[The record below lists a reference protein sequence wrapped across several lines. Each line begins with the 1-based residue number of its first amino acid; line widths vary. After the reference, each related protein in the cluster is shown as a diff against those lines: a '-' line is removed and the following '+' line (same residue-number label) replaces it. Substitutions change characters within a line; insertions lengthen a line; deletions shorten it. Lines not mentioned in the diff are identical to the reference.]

1 MKKMAVILILFSL
14 LSSIVSGAD
23 LLKEGDNLTEYL
35 QKNPVK
41 YQMELRPI
49 SSWPEGKT
57 MAYAYDTK
65 GDGTSPI
72 IIVVDGTYPIG
83 VLQGSSPNAY
93 YLFDSDGDGNL
104 DLKTEISILPYWV
117 VAKTSTKKTKK
128 DNISNILDVA
138 YQGYQ
143 SDEGPMFSTIMTI
156 QAMEEFKSDKKLENR
171 DLIYFLYFYTNYNQ
185 KLPTQSLNAINLL
198 GDEYK
203 SRFKK
208 THPLILLYKLETYI
222 NMDQGD
228 NAREILKELRS
239 LDPTFVPGM
248 VYEYQLETDRE
259 KAKELLTALKK
270 NHGNHWIVKKL

>member
-1 MKKMAVILILFSL
+1 MKKIAVILVLFSFL
-14 LSSIVSGAD
+14 GSFVFGAD
-23 LLKEGDNLTEYL
+23 LLEEGDNLTEYL

-41 YQMELRPI
+41 YQMELKPI

-83 VLQGSSPNAY
+83 VMQGSSPNAY
-93 YLFDSDGDGNL
+93 YLFDFDGDGNL
-104 DLKTEISILPYWV
+104 DLKTEISVLPYWV

-128 DNISNILDVA
+128 DNISKVLDVA

-143 SDEGPMFSTIMTI
+143 SDEGPMLSTLMTI
-156 QAMEEFKSDKKLENR
+156 QTIEGFKSDTNLENR
-171 DLIYFLYFYTNYNQ
+171 DLIYLLYFYTNYNQ
-185 KLPTQSLNAINLL
+185 KLPTQSLSAINLL
-198 GDEYK
+198 GDELK

-222 NMDQGD
+222 NMDQDD
-228 NAREILKELRS
+228 NAREIVKELRN
-239 LDPTFVPGM
+239 LDPTFIPGM
-248 VYEYQLETDRE
+248 VYEYQLETDKE
-259 KAKELLTALKK
+259 KAKELLADLKK
-270 NHGNHWIVKKL
+270 NYGNHWIVKKL